1 MRLFSMKAR
10 TIYVDE
16 IGATTTTYYTVPA
29 NNRAKI
35 VFLNLQH
42 DTGSGAKDIQVYV
55 NDGTTDNHLMH
66 AKGLN
71 IGDDQNFNVSQTS
84 YVMMEAGYIVKA
96 VATDT
101 GCQMIMTVE
110 ETPFLV
116 STA

>member
-1 MRLFSMKAR
+1 MKAKS
-10 TIYVDE
+10 IYVDDV
-16 IGATTTTYYTVPA
+16 ATTTTTYYTVPA

-35 VFLNLQH
+35 VFLTLQH
-42 DTGSGAKDIQVYV
+42 DTGSGAKDVQVLV
-55 NDGTTDNHLMH
+55 NDGTNNNNHLMY

>member
-1 MRLFSMKAR
+1 MKAR
-10 TIYVDE
+10 TIYVDNV
-16 IGATTTTYYTVPA
+16 ATTTEPYYTVPA
-29 NNRAKI
+29 NNRAKL

-42 DTGSGAKDIQVYV
+42 DTGSGAKDVEVLV
-55 NDGTTDNHLMH
+55 NDGTNDNHLMH

-71 IGDDQNFNVSQTS
+71 IGEIQNFNVSQTS

>member
-1 MRLFSMKAR
+1 MKAK

-16 IGATTTTYYTVPA
+16 VATTTTTYYTVPA

-35 VFLNLQH
+35 VFLTLEH
-42 DTGSGAKDIQVYV
+42 DTGSGAKDVEVLI
-55 NDGTTDNHLMH
+55 NDGTNDNHLIL

-71 IGDDQNFNVSQTS
+71 IGDDQNLNVSQTS

-96 VATDT
+96 VATGT